1 MQEHKKLGDNH
12 YNNGEYLLAINEY
25 TIGLDSVQDVKL
37 YLNRNLAYM
46 KLCNYEEA
54 YNDAISAIHLEY
66 NNAKIWGRLG
76 SALFALKRYKLSYD
90 TFKYSYKLKNEPLIL
105 EQIKCIKNNYL
116 KDEDTDTE
124 DEDEDTDT
132 EDEDNKLTTNVNN
145 NVPNNLEQL
154 KNMFNGVQFNMA
166 NLSQTINNILSNDD
180 ILNKIKNNEFQNKVF
195 SYKNNV
201 MDALQDNEITGVL
214 TNILKDLSKSN

>member
-76 SALFALKRYKLSYD
+76 SVLFALKRYKLSYD
-90 TFKYSYKLKNEPLIL
+90 AFNYSYKLKKEPLIL
-105 EQIKCIKNNYL
+105 KQIKYIKTNYL
-116 KDEDTDTE
+116 KDEDIK
-124 DEDEDTDT
+124 DEDTDEDT

-145 NVPNNLEQL
+145 NPPNNLEQL
-154 KNMFNGVQFNMA
+154 KSMFKGVQFNME
-166 NLSQTINNILSNDD
+166 NLSQTINNILTNDD

-201 MDALQDNEITGVL
+201 MDALQDKEITGVL